1 MNKGTGIVIGLIA
14 IIAVAFGIYMV
25 DFDMDGG
32 ALPDVEVSGGEMPNV
47 DADVGDID
55 VGTKT
60 EEITVPDVDID
71 TEQAEV
77 EVPTVDVTP
86 PGDDS

>member
-25 DFDMDGG
+25 DFDMEGG
-32 ALPDVEVSGGEMPNV
+32 ALPD
-47 DADVGDID
+47 
-55 VGTKT
+55 
-60 EEITVPDVDID
+60 
-71 TEQAEV
+71 V